1 MHSLAELEA
10 AADLVHQA
18 VQPSAQIRWPLL
30 CARTGTEIWVK
41 HENHNP
47 TGAFKIRGGL
57 VYIDDLRRTRPE
69 VPGVIAATT
78 GNHGQSVALAATHHG
93 LTATI
98 VAPLG
103 NSPEKNAAMRGY
115 GADLIEHGR
124 DFQAAHEHA
133 HALAA
138 ERGLHMIPSFDPL
151 LVRGVASCGLELLR
165 AVPDLDTVYVPI
177 GLGSGICGMI
187 AARDALG
194 LATKIVGVVA
204 ARAPMYALSVAA
216 GTPVATDSADTMALG
231 MACRVPV
238 DAVVDILIARA
249 ERIVRVTEDEI
260 AAAMRHLFSDTHN
273 VAEGAG
279 AGGLAA
285 LLQEK
290 DAMAG
295 RKVAVVCSGG
305 NIDRDQYAA
314 ILAGGERGR
323 TG

>member
-1 MHSLAELEA
+1 M
-10 AADLVHQA
+10 
-18 VQPSAQIRWPLL
+18 L
-30 CARTGTEIWVK
+30 CAHTGTEIWVK

-57 VYIDDLRRTRPE
+57 VYIDDLRRNRPE